1 MDSYSKIQHS
11 FRMVRDGREKKKEPA
26 NPYMDMFLAVDISS
40 YSEVLYSKGLG
51 LVHCVG
57 VGVWL
62 GDYGVGVTRGMV
74 DGFLMANGQPIDV
87 IQGWIDQLPSVISL
101 SSPQSFLASS
111 LITVAAIVLL

>member
-1 MDSYSKIQHS
+1 M
-11 FRMVRDGREKKKEPA
+11 
-26 NPYMDMFLAVDISS
+26 
-40 YSEVLYSKGLG
+40 
-51 LVHCVG
+51 HCVG

-101 SSPQSFLASS
+101 SSPQSFLGSS
-111 LITVAAIVLL
+111 LITVAAIVLLS

>member
-1 MDSYSKIQHS
+1 M
-11 FRMVRDGREKKKEPA
+11 
-26 NPYMDMFLAVDISS
+26 
-40 YSEVLYSKGLG
+40 
-51 LVHCVG
+51 HCVG

-111 LITVAAIVLL
+111 QSFHHSDNHFLPHPFLFFVPESKKKFLVFLHLSFLLVSLSL

>member
-1 MDSYSKIQHS
+1 M
-11 FRMVRDGREKKKEPA
+11 EKVKLNNGIEMP
-26 NPYMDMFLAVDISS
+26 I
-40 YSEVLYSKGLG
+40 LG
-51 LVHCVG
+51 
-57 VGVWL
+57 
-62 GDYGVGVTRGMV
+62 YGVGVTRGMV

>member
-1 MDSYSKIQHS
+1 
-11 FRMVRDGREKKKEPA
+11 MVRDGREKKKEPA

-51 LVHCVG
+51 QVHCVG

-101 SSPQSFLASS
+101 SSPESFLGSS

>member
-1 MDSYSKIQHS
+1 M
-11 FRMVRDGREKKKEPA
+11 
-26 NPYMDMFLAVDISS
+26 
-40 YSEVLYSKGLG
+40 
-51 LVHCVG
+51 HCVG

-111 LITVAAIVLL
+111 LITVTAPKIRSFILDIASHSFIKQTTVSNIDDIYDDTIDIK